1 MRTIFLFLF
10 FTISISDLV
19 AQGRF
24 RATVG
29 GQIKDIQNEPVSGAT
44 VNLLMAGDS
53 TVVMRL
59 TSANNGSFE
68 LKVGSPGIYLL
79 AVSAISMEP
88 FISLPFTIDSAGKK
102 LQWPAIILR
111 PQKKSTLKEVVVT
124 AKKPLLEY
132 DLDKTIVNVESM
144 IGAAAGS
151 SLEVLEKTP
160 GVTVDNNGEI
170 TMNGM
175 QSVTVLI
182 DGRPTYMSG
191 RDLAAYLRS
200 LPGSLLEKIELIT
213 NPPAKYDANGGT
225 LINIK
230 LKKKRTQ
237 GYAGSAT
244 HNSNIG
250 KRYRT
255 YNSIN
260 LNYLNRKVNYFGNF
274 SYSRYTERNKS
285 ADDRA
290 FFTSGGQRTAATKV
304 ENDNDTR
311 SDEFSA
317 RLGMDYNLNKK
328 TTLGFILNGNTR
340 KRNDGSEYTTRMFST
355 NNIPDSTGRGNNSTH
370 GRWEQFGANANMQH
384 RFTEKGEEI
393 TADLNYIR
401 YNNRS
406 TQDLNN
412 YVEDQSGQVGD
423 INRFLYMLP
432 YSTDVFTARMDY
444 SLPLKNKASFSTGLK
459 SGLVKNNHQSD
470 YFSIPESKP
479 VPDYSK
485 SNHFIYRE
493 YIHAVYANGRK
504 NWKRFGLQLGLRWE
518 YTQTKGNQLGNEVVA
533 PSVFRRNYHS
543 LFPSFFTSYKLD
555 SVGRNTLALSYARRI
570 NRPGYQQ
577 LNPFLFFIDQYS
589 YSTGNPMLNPTIA
602 HRFELNW
609 RYKQLLT
616 TRLLYERQDDGIANA
631 TRIDKNTQIN
641 RPENF
646 ASRDLLALLI
656 NLSVRPAKWWNLNFH
671 IAGARFSTNG
681 KLYSQSINLQLYTWR
696 TQIQNQFSISK
707 TWSADLYATYQAPNI
722 NFQTYVKSRHWVNA
736 AVQKKVLKNKGSI
749 KLNLEDIFHSM
760 GTREENRGL
769 VNAYSFRT
777 NDPDTRRIAIS
788 FSYNFGKEIFSRK
801 RKYNDDA
808 ADELKERAQ

>member
-1 MRTIFLFLF
+1 MRTILLFLF
-10 FTISISDLV
+10 FIITVSDLM

-24 RATVG
+24 RATVS

-53 TVVMRL
+53 TVVIRL
-59 TSANNGSFE
+59 TSGNNGSFE

-111 PQKKSTLKEVVVT
+111 PQKKTALKEVVVT

-213 NPPAKYDANGGT
+213 NPPAKYDANGGA

-260 LNYLNRKVNYFGNF
+260 LNYLNRKINYFGNF
-274 SYSRYTERNKS
+274 SYSRYTERNQS
-285 ADDRA
+285 TDDRA
-290 FFTSGGQRTAATKV
+290 FFTTGGQRTTATKV
-304 ENDNDTR
+304 ENDNDAR
-311 SDEFSA
+311 SDELSA

-328 TTLGFILNGNTR
+328 TTLGIILNGTTR
-340 KRNDGSEYTTRMFST
+340 KRNDGSEYITQMFST
-355 NNIPDSTGRGNNSTH
+355 NDYPDSTGRGNNSTH
-370 GRWEQFGANANMQH
+370 GRWEQLGANANMQH

-406 TQDLNN
+406 TQDLSN
-412 YVEDQSGQVGD
+412 YVEDQSGQLGN
-423 INRFLYMLP
+423 ISNFLYRLP

-470 YFSIPESKP
+470 YYSIPDNKP

-493 YIHAVYANGRK
+493 YIHALYVNGRK
-504 NWKRFGLQLGLRWE
+504 DWKRFGLQLGLRWE
-518 YTQTKGNQLGNEVVA
+518 YTQTKGNQLGNEAVA
-533 PSVFRRNYHS
+533 PSMFRRNYHS
-543 LFPSFFTSYKLD
+543 FFPSFFTSYKLD
-555 SVGRNTLALSYARRI
+555 SAGKNSLAFSYARRI
-570 NRPGYQQ
+570 NRPGYHQ

-589 YSTGNPMLNPTIA
+589 YTTGNPMLNPTIA
-602 HRFELNW
+602 NRIELNW

-616 TRLLYERQDDGIANA
+616 TRLMYERQDDGIANA
-631 TRIDKNTQIN
+631 TQIDKNTQIN

-646 ASRDLLALLI
+646 AARDLLALMV
-656 NLSVRPAKWWNLNFH
+656 NLSFKPAKWWNMNFH

-681 KLYSQSINLQLYTWR
+681 KLYNQSIDLQLYTWR

-707 TWSADLYATYQAPNI
+707 TWSAELYATYHAPNI
-722 NFQTYVKSRHWVNA
+722 NFQTYVKSRYWINT

-788 FSYNFGKEIFSRK
+788 FSYNFGKETFSRK